1 MKIKLNEGTEVYV
14 EAFHCTPTLAGV
26 IAYSPS
32 ESTNQNL
39 INHLHYPTHWGKRV
53 CVMKK
58 SDMYISNNIL
68 KPMINSVWLTSKPI
82 GNNDN
87 ESYGSDL
94 VVMFFSEE
102 NDEMTIRQIIADGVG
117 DLDWKKYAQNYQL

>member
-14 EAFHCTPTLAGV
+14 EGFHCTPTFAGV

-32 ESTNQNL
+32 ESNNQNL
-39 INHLHYPTHWGKRV
+39 INHLHYPTDWGKRV

-58 SDMYISNNIL
+58 SDMFASGNEL
-68 KPMINSVWLTSKPI
+68 KPIINSVWLSSSKPVENKNSF
-82 GNNDN
+82 GA
-87 ESYGSDL
+87 DL

-102 NDEMTIRQIIADGVG
+102 NDDMTIQEIILNGVR
-117 DLDWKKYAQNYQL
+117 DIPWEKFATDFEL

>member
-1 MKIKLNEGTEVYV
+1 MKIKLNSGIEVYV

-39 INHLHYPTHWGKRV
+39 VNHLHYPTDWGKRV

-58 SDMYISNNIL
+58 SDIYTSGNIL
-68 KPMINSVWLTSKPI
+68 KPVINSVWLSSS
-82 GNNDN
+82 
-87 ESYGSDL
+87 ESIKDKNSFGADL

-102 NDEMTIRQIIADGVG
+102 NQEMTIHEIILNGVR
-117 DLDWKKYAQNYQL
+117 DIPWKNFATDFGL